1 MFGKGR
7 KDTGEG
13 IGAATFERI
22 WSILTNPRKT
32 RSISGVLY
40 WISFWQASFTALIAP
55 MRQIRQDT
63 TLTRG
68 WLPTIVSCDT
78 KIWRRCEKAHK
89 DWAIDEAAH
98 GPDGIGDRQPHE
110 KANDIIKSLWI
121 TLLSTLLMFRLWSKS
136 RTRGKRSRDWSN
148 RTRAARNIHI
158 IYLIKR
164 ECIAISRGLLQDGSI
179 KQQNHIFMVIS
190 WEIASK
196 TVRTW
201 RKMIK
206 VTIWTR

>member
-1 MFGKGR
+1 MFGKSR
-7 KDTGEG
+7 KDTREG

-32 RSISGVLY
+32 CSISGILY
-40 WISFWQASFTALIAP
+40 WISFREASFTALIAP

-68 WLPTIVSCDT
+68 WLPTIVSCDS

-89 DWAIDEAAH
+89 DWTIDETAH
-98 GPDGIGDRQPHE
+98 GSDGIGDRQPHK

-148 RTRAARNIHI
+148 RTRAARSIHI

-164 ECIAISRGLLQDGSI
+164 ECIIISRGLGQDGSI
-179 KQQNHIFMVIS
+179 KQQNHIFMVIGS
-190 WEIASK
+190 ETVSK
-196 TVRTW
+196 IVKIW

-206 VTIWTR
+206 VTIWNR

>member
-7 KDTGEG
+7 KDTREG
-13 IGAATFERI
+13 LNTATFERI

-40 WISFWQASFTALIAP
+40 WISFRQASSATLTTP
-55 MRQIRQDT
+55 TRQIRQDT
-63 TLTRG
+63 ALTRG
-68 WLPTIVSCDT
+68 WLPTIVSCDS

-89 DWAIDEAAH
+89 DRAIDEAAH
-98 GPDGIGDRQPHE
+98 GSDGIGDRQPHK

-121 TLLSTLLMFRLWSKS
+121 TLLSTFLMFRLWSKS
-136 RTRGKRSRDWSN
+136 RTRGKHSRDWSN

-164 ECIAISRGLLQDGSI
+164 ECIAISRALLQDGSI

-190 WEIASK
+190 WGTVSK
-196 TVRTW
+196 TVRIW
-201 RKMIK
+201 RRMIK
-206 VTIWTR
+206 VTIWNR